1 MKQRIRDSRTAFTGR
16 EDPAPAER
24 DAHLAQRVRYFDRH
38 REATEM
44 HDDRH
49 DDHGSNRTQDRDSH
63 ADAETL
69 QRQKYGGFNIGAAFF
84 GWLVANSVAVL
95 SIALLTALG
104 SAVALTQTSGTN
116 ELAQNAGTIGL
127 TGAIGLLVSLAIA
140 YYAGGYV
147 AGRMSRF
154 DGGRQGLGTWLMGL
168 VATIGLGLLGAIL
181 GSNFNLLQ
189 QLNVPSLPVDGS
201 SFSTAGLVTLL
212 ASLVLTALA
221 AIAGGKAGERYHR
234 KVDAVAHEAEH
245 GGQFAG
251 GQHSP
256 SY

>member
-1 MKQRIRDSRTAFTGR
+1 MMHKNERNTRSAFKGNEDASKADSDGDSARDHYVSYAGARQPTADTYD
-16 EDPAPAER
+16 DPAN
-24 DAHLAQRVRYFDRH
+24 
-38 REATEM
+38 
-44 HDDRH
+44 
-49 DDHGSNRTQDRDSH
+49 G
-63 ADAETL
+63 ETL
-69 QRQKYGGFNIGAAFF
+69 QRQKYGGFNFGAAFF

-95 SIALLTALG
+95 LIALLAALG
-104 SAVALTQTSGTN
+104 SAVALTQTDSTSQ
-116 ELAQNAGTIGL
+116 LAQSAGTIGL
-127 TGAIGLLVSLAIA
+127 TGAIGLLIALSVA

-181 GSNFNLLQ
+181 GSNYNLLQ
-189 QLNVPSLPVDGS
+189 QFNVPSLPVDGS

-212 ASLVLTALA
+212 ASLLLTALA
-221 AIAGGKAGERYHR
+221 AIAGGKAGQRYHC
-234 KVDAVAHEAEH
+234 KVDAAAHDAERS
-245 GGQFAG
+245 GRFAG